1 MDKTPGHFS
10 SCTFMKTF
18 LPKLPFRSAFAA
30 TTLLLLPTG
39 KSPAASDATA
49 PGWRAGVATAKITP
63 QEPVWMA
70 GYASRNHPSQ
80 GVVRELFAKALA
92 LEDERG
98 GKLVIVTMDEHM
110 VPRGLRDYVE
120 KQTATRYGLK
130 PEQLL
135 VNASHTHCGPELRT
149 EEIFYEES
157 GKEVNAAAIRY
168 RTWLEGRLADLVGE
182 ALSKEEPARLEHSHA
197 RAGFAMN
204 RRRPDPNG
212 RISLSPYP
220 AGPVDHEVPS
230 LKVTGAQGELRA
242 VLFGYACHNT
252 TSGGDQYQINGD
264 YAGFAQENLEATYR
278 GAVALFMAGCGGDQD
293 PQPRGSIV
301 PGQTELDLARQHGRA
316 LANAVSTALVAGL
329 KPVRGPLSAGLG
341 YADLPYQV
349 LARAEVEKRA
359 QQEKVQLVRS
369 NMRRTLQ
376 QIDQGTVARSY
387 PLPVQVVQFGQD
399 LTLVAIGGEVVV
411 DYALR
416 LKRELAGPGR
426 VWVAGYSND
435 GYAYIGNRRVIEEGG
450 YEGYSANL
458 RTHPGPWAPAAE
470 EAIIAKVHEIR
481 GRLSKP

>member
-1 MDKTPGHFS
+1 
-10 SCTFMKTF
+10 MKTF
-18 LPKLPFRSAFAA
+18 LPKHVFRSTFAA
-30 TTLLLLPTG
+30 TVLLLLPAA
-39 KSPAASDATA
+39 KSQAASDTSK
-49 PGWRAGVATAKITP
+49 PTWQAGVATAKITP

-80 GVVRELFAKALA
+80 GVVRDLFAKALA
-92 LEDERG
+92 LDDG
-98 GKLVIVTMDEHM
+98 HGSKLVIITMDAHM
-110 VPRGLRDYVE
+110 VPRGLRDFVE
-120 KQTATRYGLK
+120 KEAFVRHGLK
-130 PEQLL
+130 PEQLI

-149 EEIFYEES
+149 EQIFYEEA
-157 GKEVNAAAIRY
+157 GREANQAAIRY
-168 RTWLEGRLADLVGE
+168 RTALEARLADLVGE
-182 ALSKEEPARLEHSHA
+182 ALRKEEPARLEHSHA

-212 RISLSPYP
+212 RIALSPYP
-220 AGPVDHEVPS
+220 AGPVDHEVPI

-264 YAGFAQENLEATYR
+264 YAGFAQENLETTYR
-278 GAVALFMAGCGGDQD
+278 GAVALFLTGCGGDQD
-293 PQPRGSIV
+293 PQPRGTLV

-329 KPVRGPLSAGLG
+329 KPVRGPLSSALG

-349 LARAEVEKRA
+349 LPRAEVEKRI
-359 QQEKVQLVRS
+359 QQEKATLVRS
-369 NMRRTLQ
+369 NMRRTLD
-376 QIDQGTVARSY
+376 QIDRGTVARSY

-399 LTLVAIGGEVVV
+399 LTLVALGGEIVV

-470 EAIIAKVHEIR
+470 EAIIAKVHELR
-481 GRLSKP
+481 DRLARP

>member
-1 MDKTPGHFS
+1 
-10 SCTFMKTF
+10 MKTF
-18 LPKLPFRSAFAA
+18 LLQRSLRSACAA
-30 TTLLLLPTG
+30 ITLLLLLGG
-39 KSPAASDATA
+39 KSPAASDTSQ
-49 PGWRAGVATAKITP
+49 PTWQAGVATAKITP

-70 GYASRNHPSQ
+70 GYASRNRPSQ
-80 GVVRELFAKALA
+80 GVVRDLFAKALA
-92 LEDERG
+92 LDDGHG
-98 GKLVIVTMDEHM
+98 GKLVIVTMDAHM
-110 VPRGLRDYVE
+110 VPRGLRDFVE
-120 KQTATRYGLK
+120 KAASARYGLK

-149 EEIFYEES
+149 DEIFYEEA
-157 GKEVNAAAIRY
+157 GREVNQAALRY
-168 RTWLEGRLADLVGE
+168 RTWLDGRLADLVGE
-182 ALSKEEPARLEHSHA
+182 ALNRKEPVRLEHSHA

-204 RRRPDPNG
+204 RRRPEANG
-212 RISLSPYP
+212 RISLGPYP
-220 AGPVDHEVPS
+220 AGPVDHEVPI

-252 TSGGDQYQINGD
+252 TSGGDEYQINGD

-278 GAVALFMAGCGGDQD
+278 GAVALFLAGCGGDQD
-293 PQPRGSIV
+293 PQPRGKIV

-329 KPVRGPLSAGLG
+329 KPVRGPLSSALG

-349 LARAEVEKRA
+349 LPRAEVEKRLP
-359 QQEKVQLVRS
+359 QEKAPLVRS
-369 NMRRTLQ
+369 NLRRTLE
-376 QIDQGTVARSY
+376 QIDHGTVARSY
-387 PLPVQVVQFGQD
+387 PLPVQVMQFGQD
-399 LTLVAIGGEVVV
+399 LLLVAIGGEVVV

-470 EAIIAKVHEIR
+470 EAIIAKVHEVR
-481 GRLSKP
+481 GRLARP